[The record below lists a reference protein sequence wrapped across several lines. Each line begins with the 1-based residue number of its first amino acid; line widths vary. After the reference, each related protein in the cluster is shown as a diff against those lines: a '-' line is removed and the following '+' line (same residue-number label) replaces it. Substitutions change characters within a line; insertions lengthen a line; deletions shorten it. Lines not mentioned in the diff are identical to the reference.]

1 MCAAD
6 RYAVTNN
13 EVAVPRS
20 VKTNR
25 TNGEAPH
32 STKRN
37 GAAPR
42 ANGESAS
49 SPKGASGATP
59 AKPTDLAAMQ
69 DAVAFVDAVAARV
82 NLVQRSADLV
92 GSKDE
97 KIAKSELD
105 RLRDMKFGKVSVAGG
120 PSEEPQQLIIDVPRP
135 DRE

>member
-1 MCAAD
+1 M
-6 RYAVTNN
+6 
-13 EVAVPRS
+13 PRS

-49 SPKGASGATP
+49 SPKGASGTAP

-82 NLVQRSADLV
+82 DL
-92 GSKDE
+92 
-97 KIAKSELD
+97 
-105 RLRDMKFGKVSVAGG
+105 VSVAEQLLKSNDEKVRQRMLERSLDMTFGK
-120 PSEEPQQLIIDVPRP
+120 PSGASGVGDEPLQVIPDLPRP
-135 DRE
+135 DSE

>member
-1 MCAAD
+1 MGDRCAVA
-6 RYAVTNN
+6 NN

-32 STKRN
+32 PTKRN

-49 SPKGASGATP
+49 GTAP

-69 DAVAFVDAVAARV
+69 DAATFVDAVAARAD
-82 NLVQRSADLV
+82 LVQVSVKLV

>member
-1 MCAAD
+1 M
-6 RYAVTNN
+6 
-13 EVAVPRS
+13 PRS

-49 SPKGASGATP
+49 GTAP

>member
-1 MCAAD
+1 M
-6 RYAVTNN
+6 
-13 EVAVPRS
+13 PRS

-97 KIAKSELD
+97 KIAKSEQIG
-105 RLRDMKFGKVSVAGG
+105 RAHV
-120 PSEEPQQLIIDVPRP
+120 
-135 DRE
+135 

>member
-49 SPKGASGATP
+49 GTAP

-69 DAVAFVDAVAARV
+69 DAAAFVDAVAARV

-92 GSKDE
+92 GSTDE